1 MEHHKDLL
9 KDLCRL
15 CSSKVIPNKG
25 YKNPKA
31 VTDYEVALKENFH
44 ISLPEDD
51 NYFVPTILKIFLS

>member
-44 ISLPEDD
+44 ISLPEDEQ
-51 NYFVPTILKIFLS
+51 VCITILYQQF